1 MNRYMDEKWSWI
13 QGAHELRDELLGVLT
28 DAELAFSPGGDNLTL
43 GALFRQMGEVE
54 HSYLQGLKTFAQDW
68 EYHNTEAGLD
78 GSVGRLT
85 AWFHELDAEVHA
97 TASAL
102 TDDDLAK
109 TVERASGFSM
119 PVEMSLDVYTQAVLI
134 FLGKAVVYLKA
145 MNKPLPAS
153 VQDWIW

>member
-13 QGAHELRDELLGVLT
+13 QGAHELRDELLEVLT

-54 HSYLQGLKTFAQDW
+54 HSYLHGLKTFAQHW
-68 EYHNTEAGLD
+68 EYRNTEAGVD
-78 GSVGRLT
+78 GSIGRLT
-85 AWFHELDAEVHA
+85 AWFHELDADLQA

-109 TVERASGFSM
+109 NVERESGFNM
-119 PVEMSLDVYTQAVLI
+119 PVEMSLDVYIQAVLI

-153 VQDWIW
+153 VQVWIW